1 VSREYASPLLANLI
15 ASRLSPEEF
24 ERRTTAPLTDGEADE
39 IAELIGWFS
48 RRYPT
53 AKERLA
59 YARGKMRQYARGGAP
74 AAVSR
79 DYLDAARSLARAHR
93 AADPRTQAVLLDPDP
108 DRKEIRLLEVTG
120 AAPRAAQL
128 DAVGF
133 AARPDLGIPFT
144 LTLLLLNPEDWAAVT
159 AAQLALPAP
168 WSVERLQAL

>member
-1 VSREYASPLLANLI
+1 MSREFASPQLANLI
-15 ASRLSPEEF
+15 ASRLSSEEF
-24 ERRTTAPLTDGEADE
+24 ERRVTTPLTDGEAEE

-59 YARGKMRQYARGGAP
+59 YARRKTRQYAQGGAP
-74 AAVSR
+74 DAASF

-108 DRKEIRLLEVTG
+108 EAREIRLLEVTG
-120 AAPRAAQL
+120 AAPKSAQL

-144 LTLLLLNPEDWAAVT
+144 LAVLLLSPEDWTAVT
-159 AAQLALPAP
+159 EGRLALPAP
-168 WSVERLQAL
+168 WRVDRLQAL

>member
-1 VSREYASPLLANLI
+1 MSREFASPQLANLI

-24 ERRTTAPLTDGEADE
+24 ERRITAPLTDGETEE

-59 YARGKMRQYARGGAP
+59 YARRKMRQYAQGGAP
-74 AAVSR
+74 AEASF

-108 DRKEIRLLEVTG
+108 EGREIRLLEVTG
-120 AAPRAAQL
+120 AAPEGGQL

-144 LTLLLLNPEDWAAVT
+144 LSVLLLSPADWTAVT
-159 AAQLALPAP
+159 EARLVLPEP
-168 WSVERLQAL
+168 WRVGRLQAL